1 MTPTLSNRERMSNRK
16 SIEVDGLQHG
26 GNPIPLASRVGNVV
40 MTGGVGGS
48 DPVTGKAPDDEAAQV
63 ANAFKNIER
72 ILEAAGASMDDVVKL
87 SIAVKSLALRD
98 EINKQW
104 VAYFPDEHSR
114 PARHVTQYDHFRR
127 NVVIQLE
134 AYAVVG

>member
-1 MTPTLSNRERMSNRK
+1 MSNRK
-16 SIEVDGLQHG
+16 SIEVEGLQHG
-26 GNPIPLASRVGNVV
+26 ANPIPLASRIGNVV
-40 MTGGVGGS
+40 MTSGVGGG

-63 ANAFKNIER
+63 ANAFKNVER
-72 ILEAAGASMDDVVKL
+72 ILEAAGASMDDVVKI
-87 SIAVKSLALRD
+87 SIAVKSMTLRD

-104 VAYFPDEHSR
+104 VAYFPNEYSR
-114 PARHVTQYDHFRR
+114 PARHVTEYDHFRR

>member
-1 MTPTLSNRERMSNRK
+1 
-16 SIEVDGLQHG
+16 
-26 GNPIPLASRVGNVV
+26 

-48 DPVTGKAPDDEAAQV
+48 DPVTGKAPDDEAEQV
-63 ANAFKNIER
+63 ANAFKNVER
-72 ILEAAGASMDDVVKL
+72 ILEAAGGSMNDVVKV

-104 VAYFPDEHSR
+104 VAYFPEERSR
-114 PARHVTQYDHFRR
+114 PARHVVQYDHFRR